1 MNIYVFVVVVESAS
15 LFLSDRRRGE
25 KGEDDDRRRG
35 ERINK
40 AFLLFMLVTVYY
52 HFLYDKFRLK
62 PKTLKPT
69 QEWEYLQPSNKSII
83 WE

>member
-52 HFLYDKFRLK
+52 HFL
-62 PKTLKPT
+62 
-69 QEWEYLQPSNKSII
+69 
-83 WE
+83 